1 MAAAAGTSTA
11 LENYLT
17 TQTLPRLSHMTES
30 FGPESSS
37 TREALSQP
45 AAKPSGGS
53 GLGVQPLDLS
63 VPALRPWGYAA

>member
-1 MAAAAGTSTA
+1 MSYLKTPMRQAEQSAPGWSSSSIFMAAAAGTSTA

-37 TREALSQP
+37 APE
-45 AAKPSGGS
+45 KH
-53 GLGVQPLDLS
+53 
-63 VPALRPWGYAA
+63 